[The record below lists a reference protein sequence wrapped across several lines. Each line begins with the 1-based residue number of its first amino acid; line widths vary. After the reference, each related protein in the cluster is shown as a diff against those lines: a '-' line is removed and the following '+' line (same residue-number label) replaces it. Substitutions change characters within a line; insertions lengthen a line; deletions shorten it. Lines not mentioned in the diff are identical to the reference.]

1 MLGGFLGV
9 SWVNRGVGPPC
20 ISYTGCT
27 LQTSV
32 LRNKIFPHWVL
43 HHKCLRKTRAL
54 DFSKCEHDT
63 CEERPPRDAVH
74 HRESV
79 NFGRCD
85 SHSMTW
91 PTIERKEDASWKLKW
106 KDKHCVWWSGR
117 VGGDSGRRFRITA
130 LDPKL
135 CWIAFTKSVFFQ

>member
-1 MLGGFLGV
+1 MGSRGLIGGGV
-9 SWVNRGVGPPC
+9 RPPC
-20 ISYTGCT
+20 IAYTGCT

-32 LRNKIFPHWVL
+32 LRNKIFPRWVL

-54 DFSKCEHDT
+54 DFSKCEH
-63 CEERPPRDAVH
+63 AVH

-85 SHSMTW
+85 SHSMTL
-91 PTIERKEDASWKLKW
+91 PTIERKEDASWKLKR
-106 KDKHCVWWSGR
+106 KDKHRVWWSGR

-130 LDPKL
+130 LGPKL
-135 CWIAFTKSVFFQ
+135 CWMAFTKSVFFQ